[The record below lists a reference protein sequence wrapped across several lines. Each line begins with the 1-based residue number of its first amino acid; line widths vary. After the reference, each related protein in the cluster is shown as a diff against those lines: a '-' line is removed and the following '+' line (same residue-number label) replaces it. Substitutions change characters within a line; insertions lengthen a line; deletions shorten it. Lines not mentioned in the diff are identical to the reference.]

1 MKKVLL
7 EIVALS
13 HSVSQTQNYAIV
25 LGEVKGKRK
34 LPIVIGGAEA
44 QAVAVAMEGI
54 IPNRPL
60 THDLLKNVLGILDVD
75 LKYILINNLLDGVF
89 HSRLICERKGETIE
103 IDSRTSDAL
112 ALAVR
117 FECPIYAYDFILDT
131 AGVFQ
136 DRDESEMGEDTESP
150 ETNEPMKQ
158 GKLLNSYS
166 LKELESMLK
175 QVLSAEDYEQAAK
188 IRDEMAKR
196 SSS

>member
-7 EIVALS
+7 EIIALS

-25 LGEVKGKRK
+25 LGEKGGKRK
-34 LPIVIGGAEA
+34 LPIVIGGSEA

-60 THDLLKNVLGILDVD
+60 THDLLKNVLEILDVE
-75 LKYILINNLLDGVF
+75 LKSVLINNLLDGIF
-89 HSRLICERKGETIE
+89 HARLICERAGEIIE

-136 DRDESEMGEDTESP
+136 DRDDGEMGDMKGEDDVEQP
-150 ETNEPMKQ
+150 KQ
-158 GKLLNSYS
+158 GKLLEAYS
-166 LKELESMLK
+166 VKELASMLE
-175 QVLSAEDYEQAAK
+175 QVLSDEDYEQAAK

-196 SSS
+196 SAS